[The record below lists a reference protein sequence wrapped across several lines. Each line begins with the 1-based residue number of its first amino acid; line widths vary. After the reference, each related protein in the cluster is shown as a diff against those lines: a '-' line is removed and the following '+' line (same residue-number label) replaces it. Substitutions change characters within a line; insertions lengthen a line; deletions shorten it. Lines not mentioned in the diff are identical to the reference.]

1 LKKEDEIAA
10 TNKLLRLIR
19 GDKEI
24 PGIEDSKDLSDTD
37 DRVRSTESSTEE
49 FSTVSLIREK
59 GEETPFES
67 AFPDDEE
74 DDEEE
79 EGFSS
84 FSERLNQASSWHEPG
99 GPENA
104 SEISPEIAPENAVDE
119 PEDTPDRADATARDG
134 FPSAQWEQEGH
145 QETAERGSAFSDA
158 SSSHPASSFPSSSLP
173 QQASPITSGAP
184 RQVPST
190 LGRELGREV
199 GVERESDQEVYRQQ
213 GELKGNMKS
222 TLGLDIGSR
231 YVKFVQLQRKMS
243 KYHLISWG
251 IVKILPKT
259 SEAGMSPVTN
269 ILRGLFKGLSSSHIK
284 VISSV
289 GGASVIV
296 RHIKF
301 PPLSHKEIDE
311 SIRWEAKSYVPF
323 PLRDVNIDYQILS
336 KSAKNKEMDVLL
348 VAVTKKLL
356 QDHLDVLQNI
366 QINPSIIDINSLA
379 LVNSFSSGNSGR
391 DERAVVLLDIGFA
404 NTILNIYK
412 KDDLYLTRDIPIA
425 GDAFT
430 IHLQKENRHPEG
442 RSLSYEEAENIK
454 FNKNFDINTIRP
466 VLDNLTK
473 EIRRSLIYYDNQT
486 SRRGFSR
493 IILTGGS
500 SRISGLVSYFSEE
513 LGLTVE
519 IANPLQTIQVDSR
532 RFAQDELQFFSPQIA
547 LAVGLASR

>member
-1 LKKEDEIAA
+1 MKKEDEIAA

-24 PGIEDSKDLSDTD
+24 SGSEDSRDLSDTD
-37 DRVRSTESSTEE
+37 DRVHSTESSTEE

-59 GEETPFES
+59 GEGTPFES

-79 EGFSS
+79 EGVGPFSG
-84 FSERLNQASSWHEPG
+84 RLNQASSWHDPG
-99 GPENA
+99 EPENA
-104 SEISPEIAPENAVDE
+104 PKNAIDE
-119 PEDTPDRADATARDG
+119 PEDATDRAGANARDD
-134 FPSAQWEQEGH
+134 FSSAQWEQEGH
-145 QETAERGSAFSDA
+145 PEPAEQGSAFSDVT
-158 SSSHPASSFPSSSLP
+158 SSHPASSLPSASLP
-173 QQASPITSGAP
+173 HQVSPIPSGTP

-190 LGRELGREV
+190 LGRELG
-199 GVERESDQEVYRQQ
+199 VERESDQEAYRQQ

-243 KYHLISWG
+243 KYHLVSWG

-356 QDHLDVLQNI
+356 QDHLDMLQNI

-430 IHLQKENRHPEG
+430 IHLQKENRHPDG
-442 RSLSYEEAENIK
+442 RNLSYEEAENIK
-454 FNKNFDINTIRP
+454 FNKNFDINTIRA

-500 SRISGLVSYFSEE
+500 SRICGLVSYFSEE

>member
-1 LKKEDEIAA
+1 LKKEEEIVA

-19 GDKEI
+19 GEKEI
-24 PGIEDSKDLSDTD
+24 AGSEDPQDLPGTD
-37 DRVRSTESSTEE
+37 DQEDSTEE
-49 FSTVSLIREK
+49 PSTVSSIREQGEGEPLESPVHD
-59 GEETPFES
+59 GEEDQGLRSFSGLLNQEPSWNDREDTDERDDFPGSQQGSHREPVEK
-67 AFPDDEE
+67 AFPDD
-74 DDEEE
+74 
-79 EGFSS
+79 
-84 FSERLNQASSWHEPG
+84 L
-99 GPENA
+99 
-104 SEISPEIAPENAVDE
+104 SP
-119 PEDTPDRADATARDG
+119 
-134 FPSAQWEQEGH
+134 
-145 QETAERGSAFSDA
+145 
-158 SSSHPASSFPSSSLP
+158 HPASSLS
-173 QQASPITSGAP
+173 QKVSPISSAGVTP
-184 RQVPST
+184 R
-190 LGRELGREV
+190 REPGSI
-199 GVERESDQEVYRQQ
+199 RESDQEVYRQQ
-213 GELKGNMKS
+213 GELKGNVKS

-231 YVKFVQLQRKMS
+231 YVKFVQLQRKMN
-243 KYHLISWG
+243 KYNLISWG
-251 IVKILPKT
+251 IVKVIPKA
-259 SEAGMSPVTN
+259 SESVVAPVTN
-269 ILRGLFKGLSSSHIK
+269 ILRGLFKGISSSHIK

-289 GGASVIV
+289 GGSSVIV

-323 PLRDVNIDYQILS
+323 PLRDVNIDYQILG
-336 KSAKNKEMDVLL
+336 KSMKNKQMDVLL

-356 QDHLDVLQNI
+356 QDHLDMLQNI

-379 LVNSFSSGNSGR
+379 LVNSFSSSQGNSGR
-391 DERAVVLLDIGFA
+391 DDRAVVLLDIGSA

-430 IHLQKENRHPEG
+430 IYLQKEDGHLKAEG
-442 RSLSYEEAENIK
+442 RSRSYEDAEKAK
-454 FNKNFDINTIRP
+454 FDSKFDINNIRP

-500 SRISGLVSYFSEE
+500 SRLSGLVGYFSEE

-519 IANPLQTIQVDSR
+519 IANPLQTVHFDSK
-532 RFAQDELQFFSPQIA
+532 RFAQDELQFFSPQMA

>member
-1 LKKEDEIAA
+1 MKKEEEIAA

-19 GDKEI
+19 GEKEI
-24 PGIEDSKDLSDTD
+24 AGSEDPQDLPDTD
-37 DRVRSTESSTEE
+37 DQEDSAEE
-49 FSTVSLIREK
+49 FSTVSSIREK
-59 GEETPFES
+59 GEGKP
-67 AFPDDEE
+67 
-74 DDEEE
+74 
-79 EGFSS
+79 
-84 FSERLNQASSWHEPG
+84 LVSSWDDTEDRDERYEREDRKDGEDREDADEKGDSPGSKQGSRREPV
-99 GPENA
+99 
-104 SEISPEIAPENAVDE
+104 EIEK
-119 PEDTPDRADATARDG
+119 
-134 FPSAQWEQEGH
+134 
-145 QETAERGSAFSDA
+145 AFSDDFSPHSA
-158 SSSHPASSFPSSSLP
+158 SSLP
-173 QQASPITSGAP
+173 QQISQVSSAGVTPRRDPGA
-184 RQVPST
+184 
-190 LGRELGREV
+190 GE
-199 GVERESDQEVYRQQ
+199 ERESDQEVYRQQ
-213 GELKGNMKS
+213 GELKGNVKS
-222 TLGLDIGSR
+222 MLGLDIGSR
-231 YVKFVQLQRKMS
+231 YVKFVQLQRKMN
-243 KYHLISWG
+243 KYSLISWG

-259 SEAGMSPVTN
+259 SDGGVAPVTN
-269 ILRGLFKGLSSSHIK
+269 ILRGLFKGISSSHIK

-323 PLRDVNIDYQILS
+323 PLRDVNIDYQILG
-336 KSAKNKEMDVLL
+336 KSVKNKQMDVLL

-356 QDHLDVLQNI
+356 QDHLDMLQNI

-391 DERAVVLLDIGFA
+391 DRDERAVVLLDIGSL

-430 IHLQKENRHPEG
+430 IYLQKEGGHLRAEG
-442 RSLSYEEAENIK
+442 RSLSYEEAEKAK
-454 FNKNFDINTIRP
+454 FDRKFDINSIRP

-500 SRISGLVSYFSEE
+500 SRLSGLVGYFSEE

-519 IANPLQTIQVDSR
+519 IANPLQTIQFDPK
-532 RFAQDELQFFSPQIA
+532 RFAQDELQFFSPQMA

>member
-19 GDKEI
+19 GEKDI
-24 PGIEDSKDLSDTD
+24 MGSKDPQDIPRID
-37 DRVRSTESSTEE
+37 EQENSTEE
-49 FSTVSLIREK
+49 FSTVSLIRENGEGK
-59 GEETPFES
+59 PLESSVPDGEGLVSDGKGLVSDGEEPVFDGEE
-67 AFPDDEE
+67 DEE
-74 DDEEE
+74 LR
-79 EGFSS
+79 S
-84 FSERLNQASSWHEPG
+84 FSGRLDHISSW
-99 GPENA
+99 N
-104 SEISPEIAPENAVDE
+104 D
-119 PEDTPDRADATARDG
+119 PEDTSDRRVTADRVDTADADEGDDPPDARWG
-134 FPSAQWEQEGH
+134 Q
-145 QETAERGSAFSDA
+145 GSYREPVKAFSDD
-158 SSSHPASSFPSSSLP
+158 SFPYPAPSLPASSLP
-173 QQASPITSGAP
+173 QPVLS
-184 RQVPST
+184 VPSAT
-190 LGRELGREV
+190 PRRDTGG
-199 GVERESDQEVYRQQ
+199 ERESDQEVYRQQ

-231 YVKFVQLQRKMS
+231 YVKFVQLQRKMN

-251 IVKILPKT
+251 IVKIIPKA
-259 SEAGMSPVTN
+259 SEGGVAPITN
-269 ILRGLFKGLSSSHIK
+269 IMRGLFKGISASHIK

-323 PLRDVNIDYQILS
+323 PLRDVNIDYQILG
-336 KSAKNKEMDVLL
+336 KSTKNKQMDVLL

-356 QDHLDVLQNI
+356 QDHLDMLQNI
-366 QINPSIIDINSLA
+366 QIKPSIIDINSLA
-379 LVNSFSSGNSGR
+379 LVNSFSSGNAGR
-391 DERAVVLLDIGFA
+391 DDRAAVLLDIGSA
-404 NTILNIYK
+404 TTILNIYK
-412 KDDLYLTRDIPIA
+412 KEDLYLTRDIPIA

-430 IHLQKENRHPEG
+430 IYLQKENH
-442 RSLSYEEAENIK
+442 LSYEEAEKVK
-454 FNKNFDINTIRP
+454 FDGKFDVNTIRP

-500 SRISGLVSYFSEE
+500 SRLSGLVGYFSEE

-519 IANPLQTIQVDSR
+519 IANPLQTIQVDPK
-532 RFAQDELQFFSPQIA
+532 RFAQDELQFFSPQMA